1 MYEQFFGLAE
11 RPFQLTP
18 NPRFLLLTP
27 THREALA
34 MLVYGISS
42 RKGVILLVGD
52 SGMGKTTL
60 VRKAIGIDRSVGDGV
75 GAPNLVISVNN
86 PRLTRN
92 EFLQLL
98 ASRFELD
105 AAAAGSKAEFIRQLE
120 AVLHRRYEA
129 GLLTT
134 LIVDEAQSMSDDLLE
149 EVRLLANI
157 ESDTDKLLQ
166 VLLSGQ
172 PELAQRLGRPELR
185 QLKQRVALRAC
196 LTPLTADQT
205 AAYILGR
212 LHLAGGSPGRIFT
225 YEALNA
231 VHVASAGIPRTINV
245 ICDNALLAGFADDEQ
260 PVLKS
265 TVELVCRNLDIES
278 GCTAAAGCAGSAHGS
293 PSPRAATTLG
303 VPDAAPLA
311 AAGGTLQP

>member
-34 MLVYGISS
+34 MLDYGISS

-60 VRKAIGIDRSVGDGV
+60 IRKATGIDRSVGDGV

-98 ASRFELD
+98 ASRFDLD
-105 AAAAGSKAEFIRQLE
+105 AAAADSKAEFIRQLE
-120 AVLHRRYEA
+120 AVLHRRHET

-134 LIVDEAQSMSDDLLE
+134 LVVDEAQSMSDDLLE

-172 PELAQRLGRPELR
+172 PELARRLGRPELR

-196 LTPLTADQT
+196 LAPLTADET

-245 ICDNALLAGFADDEQ
+245 ICDNALLAGFASDEQ

-278 GCTAAAGCAGSAHGS
+278 SCAAAAGCAGGAHGS

-303 VPDAAPLA
+303 APDSAPLA
-311 AAGGTLQP
+311 AAGGMLQP